1 MDMTPVPDQK
11 QQPVSSRRLVVSQLT
26 EAAEQGQESK
36 LELKSSCSKK
46 KIGRLKTAI
55 HNGQWPFPRRVLC
68 HLKVIGKDSQP
79 GIGRNDR
86 APHRGF

>member
-46 KIGRLKTAI
+46 KL
-55 HNGQWPFPRRVLC
+55 
-68 HLKVIGKDSQP
+68 D
-79 GIGRNDR
+79 D
-86 APHRGF
+86 